1 MACANLDKQ
10 TELVAKV
17 AEINRFTK
25 VLTPDS
31 FSEDENL
38 TSGDYTEFV
47 RWLLAST
54 EVPTQRD
61 IECKL
66 WMGLRKI
73 RMTRWHVYLAQ
84 KMWMSQWKVCCPF

>member
-31 FSEDENL
+31 FSEDKNL

-47 RWLLAST
+47 RWLLASIDAL
-54 EVPTQRD
+54 TQRD
-61 IECKL
+61 IDYKL
-66 WMGLRKI
+66 WMGL
-73 RMTRWHVYLAQ
+73 
-84 KMWMSQWKVCCPF
+84 